1 MSLKDKWA
9 AAGKGIGKSFASL
22 GKGIVKS
29 VKVGLDRTGDD
40 AAAEE
45 ARNTDLRETWSE
57 VGHNFGDAG
66 KSLGKAAAGTA
77 EKVVGEDDEKKEQP
91 TEEAK
96 EENKEEAKEETKEE
110 TTSNENDI
118 ETK

>member
-29 VKVGLDRTGDD
+29 VKVGIDRTGDD

-57 VGHNFGDAG
+57 VGHNFGNAG

-77 EKVVGEDDEKKEQP
+77 ERVVGTLFWRMTRFP
-91 TEEAK
+91 LPVSRAV
-96 EENKEEAKEETKEE
+96 AISSASL
-110 TTSNENDI
+110 TS
-118 ETK
+118 THAWPLLRSSS